1 MINISV
7 LTPEKEV
14 FYGSI
19 ESIKV
24 PGIKGEFQVLNN
36 HAPIVSA
43 LNAGKVTM
51 ITAKGEYQYYDTES
65 GAIKKAADK
74 GRKIHFEISGGFVEV
89 LKNEIALLV
98 KGVKQLNGTS

>member
-19 ESIKV
+19 ESVKV
-24 PGIKGEFQVLNN
+24 PGVQGEFQVLQN

-43 LNAGKVTM
+43 LDAGRVTM
-51 ITAKGEYQYYDTES
+51 VTAKGEYQYYDNES
-65 GAIKKAADK
+65 GSIKTAADVGK
-74 GRKIHFEISGGFVEV
+74 KISFEISGGFIEV

-98 KGVKQLNGTS
+98 KGVKELNGTS

>member
-19 ESIKV
+19 ESVKV
-24 PGIKGEFQVLNN
+24 PGVMGQFQVLQN

-43 LNAGKVTM
+43 LESGTVTM
-51 ITAKGEYQYYDTES
+51 VTAKGEYKYFDTES
-65 GAIKKAADK
+65 GSIKTAAEIGK
-74 GRKIHFEISGGFVEV
+74 VVTFNISGGFIEV

-98 KGVKQLNGTS
+98 KGVKEINI